1 MLKYTIRRLLALIPI
16 LLGVITLVFFM
27 FQIIPG
33 DPARL
38 VAGEEASAAMVAALR
53 LELGL
58 EDPLYIQYIRYVGN
72 VLRGNL
78 GRSIRS
84 GRPVT
89 QEILARYP
97 ATVELAAA
105 STLIMILLGVP
116 AGILSATH
124 RRTLIDNASVV
135 VAIGGASMPVFW
147 LGLMLMLL
155 FSVWLGWFP
164 ATGKG
169 GLAHLVLP
177 SLTLG
182 ASSTAILAR
191 LTRSSLLEVIRADF
205 VRTARAKGLPE
216 RLVVYKHSLK
226 NALIP
231 VITITGLQFG
241 SLLGGAVL
249 TETVFAWP
257 GIGRLMVDSIA
268 MRDFPVVQG
277 AILLVAATFV
287 LINLVVDLLYAW
299 VDPRIRYG

>member
-16 LLGVITLVFFM
+16 LLGVISLVFLM